1 MLTFK
6 LPTDITVYTVNGIF
20 EQFLALLEQSGSSIV
35 FDLSATEEI
44 DGCGLQ
50 LLVYMDK
57 ETMKQRKSLSLVTP
71 SEELI
76 DSATL
81 LHLEHALPFHIE
93 GASQ

>member
-6 LPTDITVYTVNGIF
+6 LPADITVYTVNGIF
-20 EQFLALLEQSGSSIV
+20 EQFLESLEQSGSSIV
-35 FDLSATEEI
+35 LDLSAVEEI

-57 ETMKQRKSLSLVTP
+57 ATQNQHKSLSLLTP
-71 SEELI
+71 SEEIL

-81 LHLEHALPFHIE
+81 LNLAHALPFQNE
-93 GASQ
+93 GAS

>member
-1 MLTFK
+1 MLTFE

-20 EQFLALLEQSGSSIV
+20 EQFLALLEQSGPSIV
-35 FDLSATEEI
+35 LDLSAIEEI

-57 ETMKQRKSLSLVTP
+57 EALKQHKSLSLLNP

-81 LHLEHALPFHIE
+81 LHLEHALPFQVE